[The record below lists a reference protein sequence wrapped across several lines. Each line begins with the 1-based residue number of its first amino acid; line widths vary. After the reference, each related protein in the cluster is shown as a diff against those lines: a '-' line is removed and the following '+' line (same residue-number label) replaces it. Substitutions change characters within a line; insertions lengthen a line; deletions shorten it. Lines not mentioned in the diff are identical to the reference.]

1 MRIISGSAK
10 GKNLL
15 NPVNKKTRPLKDMV
29 RESIFNILNHS
40 TIFPIKLEECTVL
53 DLFSGIGSFGL
64 EAISRGA
71 KKVIFF
77 EEHQPA
83 IDLLNKNLNNLSFN
97 EKAEIN
103 KKNIYKENSFK
114 NLNYKFD
121 IIFIDPPFKDKNIKI
136 LLNNLANSKILDSKT
151 LIIIHRNKVTKD
163 NFDKN
168 FKIVRE
174 EIYGLS
180 KIIFGFINLQEF

>member
-71 KKVIFF
+71 KEVVFF
-77 EEHQPA
+77 ENYKPTVKLLLKN
-83 IDLLNKNLNNLSFN
+83 IDNLEFSKKVKVYNESIYTKNIF
-97 EKAEIN
+97 EKI
-103 KKNIYKENSFK
+103 KKNFN
-114 NLNYKFD
+114 
-121 IIFIDPPFKDKNIKI
+121 IIFLDPPYRDKNINITLENLFSSK
-136 LLNNLANSKILDSKT
+136 LLNSNT
-151 LIIIHRNKVTKD
+151 LIIIHRHIKT
-163 NFDKN
+163 FDKFEKN
-168 FKIVRE
+168 LKISRQ
-174 EIYGLS
+174 EIYGSS
-180 KIIFGFINLQEF
+180 KILFGYFNI